1 LPFAFFVLSSPG
13 RFACKNAAVRV
24 QRGAVPVLLWCLAT
38 TASIGV
44 ASLALRP
51 VLRTALPSDS
61 IPVATDEQRG
71 NREVVTQTLPP
82 PSPAASDPGTVV
94 IEDPSSAFSLP
105 PTTATRTSQPPPT
118 QKTTTAPA
126 RMVDGWTVTAGPDGV
141 DVYLKSF
148 RSDGGDAVMR
158 IRAEVVSVVTATPR
172 DGYSVSQAQTE
183 PSRMVVQFVSSSGG
197 AAFLVDCMWWQGA
210 PHGSVTRI
218 GN

>member
-1 LPFAFFVLSSPG
+1 M
-13 RFACKNAAVRV
+13 RV

-51 VLRTALPSDS
+51 VLRTAVPQDS
-61 IPVATDEQRG
+61 VPVAAGDEHGDR
-71 NREVVTQTLPP
+71 RVATQTLPP
-82 PSPAASDPGTVV
+82 PSVAGSEPATVIVSDP
-94 IEDPSSAFSLP
+94 PSALTPRPVTSSTP
-105 PTTATRTSQPPPT
+105 QKSPTTTPPR
-118 QKTTTAPA
+118 TTAAA
-126 RMVDGWTVTAGPDGV
+126 RVVDGWTVTTGSDGV

-158 IRAEVVSVVTATPR
+158 IRGGVVSLVTATPR

-183 PSRMVVQFVSSSGG
+183 PSRLVVQFI
-197 AAFLVDCMWWQGA
+197 AARNDVAYLVDCLWWQNG
-210 PHGSVTRI
+210 PHGTVTRV

>member
-1 LPFAFFVLSSPG
+1 M
-13 RFACKNAAVRV
+13 
-24 QRGAVPVLLWCLAT
+24 LWCLAT

-51 VLRTALPSDS
+51 VLRTAVPQDS
-61 IPVATDEQRG
+61 VPVATDEQRG

-82 PSPAASDPGTVV
+82 PSAAPSDPGTVI

-118 QKTTTAPA
+118 QKTTAPA
-126 RMVDGWTVTAGPDGV
+126 RMVDGWTVTTGTDGV

-158 IRAEVVSVVTATPR
+158 IRAEVVSLVTATPR
-172 DGYSVSQAQTE
+172 DGYSVSQAQNE
-183 PSRMVVQFVSSSGG
+183 PSRMVVQFVASNGG
-197 AAFLVDCMWWQGA
+197 AAFLVDCMWWQAA